1 MYWYSTRL
9 QLHAHGNLSLFGESI
24 DIAVIRRNLC
34 PNMENK
40 NLRKKV
46 KIEES
51 DALLFGAVCNKWEVK
66 YWWWQRNEIYLC
78 CAISCVGKGLVVIG
92 TLHRTT

>member
-51 DALLFGAVCNKWEVK
+51 DALLFGAVWCVTSGKSNIGGGKEMKFICAVPFLVLGRG
-66 YWWWQRNEIYLC
+66 WW
-78 CAISCVGKGLVVIG
+78 
-92 TLHRTT
+92 